1 MSASKRSLCP
11 WRQMEWTPLR
21 GYLRGVSPYRGFR
34 FAPPAVTDRSTS
46 SRPPVRH
53 GIHPTPWAIRDVRDA
68 GNDVSMQANPR
79 LDGRAPL
86 PSRGTSCQDAAEGR
100 FRRTQPCK
108 PLVHWLLQTLPEKC
122 GGSVLPSVFFVVALQ
137 RCSMRCAQTTG
148 NNHGGEVLP
157 PPLRETH

>member
-1 MSASKRSLCP
+1 MGSACLYGSFPRVRP
-11 WRQMEWTPLR
+11 WLTR
-21 GYLRGVSPYRGFR
+21 GYRK
-34 FAPPAVTDRSTS
+34 FAPHGGAGLAVWFQVAVSIPAA
-46 SRPPVRH
+46 RPGWPRH
-53 GIHPTPWAIRDVRDA
+53 GIFPRRGAVRDVRDA

-100 FRRTQPCK
+100 FRRTRPCK
-108 PLVHWLLQTLPEKC
+108 PLVHWLLQTLPEKYR
-122 GGSVLPSVFFVVALQ
+122 GSVLPSVFFVVALQ